1 MRKLAVAVVILV
13 LVAGMVF
20 ALPHLVDAN
29 RYRGQVQTELQKRL
43 NRPVQLGQIY
53 LDVFPVRV
61 KTTNVIIGEDP
72 GYPDNVP
79 FAQVA
84 ELDLSVKL
92 FPLLRGK
99 VEVKSLEMKRP
110 QIELICNAQGVW
122 NFSTA
127 GHARSAPAAN
137 QPIPSQPQQSTKS
150 LAGRSQA
157 GGFTLGALKISDGQI
172 AITDDQKRQPRAIY
186 DHIDVTLKDY
196 APGMP
201 FSLELTA
208 HLPGSGSQTF
218 RVTGNGGPI
227 NNAEIASTP
236 FRGTLRLEEVSL
248 SAAQTFLNKPAL
260 EGTDA
265 VILGS
270 TNLSNANGKITVDG
284 SLKLTK
290 VVVRGVEVG
299 YPMSADFDL
308 TDDLATDSLQ
318 IRKGA
323 IKLGS
328 TPVSLNGTI
337 DTRPNPAVVDVNVSA
352 ANASIEEAARL
363 AAAFGVAF
371 SPNAKIAGQLIANI
385 HAQGPTN
392 NLAFTGSVYGRNLEV
407 TGKQI
412 AQPVRVPSVD
422 LTMTPQRIQS
432 SSFTATSGAT
442 SLAAQITI
450 AQYTGN
456 SPNVDASIKTVNGKV
471 DELLNIAKAYGA
483 GGVEGMSGS
492 GAVSLDVHASGPIKN
507 PDAMRFSGSGALQ
520 DTSLKM
526 PSLAKPIDVHKANLQ
541 FTQNSVKL
549 TNLSASLG
557 STNANGN
564 LSIANFK
571 APRLSFALSVDKLNV
586 IEMEQ
591 LAAGS
596 NQKAP
601 ARKRAEASWSLV
613 PAADA
618 APAPKAQP
626 SFLQMAT
633 GTGTLAAGSI
643 VYEQTVLTSVHT
655 NVSLNHGVIQL
666 NPLTAQIYGGQES
679 GSVTVDTRPNPMT
692 YVVNTK
698 LTNVDANKLLASVS
712 PVKDTLYGTL
722 AATTN
727 VTFATPDS
735 GEIVQTLSGTMTMNL
750 MNGKIMKLDLPG
762 ELAKIGKFSGVAPKR
777 YTAISQMSST
787 FNINHGVVQTN
798 DMKAT
803 LDVGS
808 MAASGAIN
816 LVNQDLNLRVTTVLS
831 KSFSQSVGGTA
842 VGGYLNTVLANKNG
856 ELVLPVIVT
865 GTTSHPRVAPD
876 IQQIA
881 KMKLSGLLN
890 GKGGNGLGG
899 LLGRMLGQQQGQQPP
914 AKPGQKQQ

>member
-1 MRKLAVAVVILV
+1 MRKPAISIAVVV
-13 LVAGMVF
+13 ALVAGMIWV
-20 ALPHLVDAN
+20 LPHLVDVN
-29 RYRGQVQTELQKRL
+29 RFREQVQAELQRRL
-43 NRPVQLGQIY
+43 NRPVQLGQ
-53 LDVFPVRV
+53 LSLTVFPLRV
-61 KTTNVIIGEDP
+61 KATNVIIGEDP
-72 GYPDNVP
+72 SYHSNVP

-92 FPLLRGK
+92 FPLLTGK

-127 GHARSAPAAN
+127 GNAPVVSAPN
-137 QPIPSQPQQSTKS
+137 QAIPSPPRQPAKPGTGPSE
-150 LAGRSQA
+150 AR
-157 GGFTLGALKISDGQI
+157 GFRLGELKISDGQI
-172 AITDDQKRQPRAIY
+172 AITDDQKRQPRAVY
-186 DHIDVTLKDY
+186 DHIDVKLKDY

-227 NNAEIASTP
+227 NNADIASTP

-248 SAAQTFLNKPAL
+248 SAAQTFLNKSAL

-265 VILGS
+265 VISCS
-270 TNLSNANGKITVDG
+270 THLSNANGKMTVDG
-284 SLKLTK
+284 SLKLK
-290 VVVRGVEVG
+290 KIVVRGVEVG
-299 YPMSADFDL
+299 YPISADFDL
-308 TDDLATDSLQ
+308 TDDLANGSLQ

-328 TPVSLNGTI
+328 TPISLNGTI
-337 DTRPNPAVVDVNVSA
+337 DTRPTPAVVDVNMSA

-363 AAAFGVAF
+363 AAAFDVAF
-371 SPNAKIAGQLIANI
+371 SPNAKIAGQLTANI
-385 HAQGPTN
+385 HAQGPIN

-412 AQPVRVPSVD
+412 AQPVRVQAID
-422 LTMTPQRIQS
+422 LTMTPQQIQS

-442 SLAAQITI
+442 SLGAQIRI

-456 SPNVDASIKTVNGKV
+456 SPNIDASLKTVNGKV

-483 GGVEGMSGS
+483 AGAEGMRGS
-492 GAVSLDVHASGPIKN
+492 GVVSLDLHASGPIEN
-507 PDAMRFSGSGALQ
+507 PDAMKFSGSGGLQ
-520 DTSLKM
+520 DASLKM

-541 FTQNSVKL
+541 FTQNLVKL

-626 SFLQMAT
+626 SFLQIAT

-679 GSVTVDTRPNPMT
+679 GSITVDTRPNPMT
-692 YVVNTK
+692 YAVNTK
-698 LTNVDANKLLASVS
+698 LTNVDANQLLSSVS
-712 PVKDTLYGTL
+712 TVKDTLYGTL

-727 VTFATPDS
+727 VTFATPES
-735 GEIVQTLSGTMTMNL
+735 GEIVQTLSGTVTMNL
-750 MNGKIMKLDLPG
+750 VNGKIMKLDLPG
-762 ELAKIGKFSGVAPKR
+762 ELAKIGKFSGVAPKG
-777 YTAISQMSST
+777 YTAITQMSSS
-787 FNINHGVVQTN
+787 FNINHGVAQTN

-803 LDVGS
+803 LDIGE

-816 LVNQDLNLRVTTVLS
+816 LFNQDLNLRVTAVLS

-842 VGGYLNTVLANKNG
+842 VGGYLNTALANKNG

-865 GTTSHPRVAPD
+865 GTTSRPRVAPD

-881 KMKLSGLLN
+881 KMKLGGLLN
-890 GKGGNGLGG
+890 GKGSGLGG
-899 LLGRMLGQQQGQQPP
+899 LLGRMLGQHQDQQAP
-914 AKPGQKQQ
+914 AKPAPK